1 MKTMKR
7 ILVLFL
13 SVLLLAGLF
22 ACGEDAPATD
32 TGADTKA
39 STQIATGTAANTDAS
54 TDTGAATDTGA
65 QYKEEKT
72 LTLKYD
78 DRYDLGEKAVEFL
91 NQNPTSK
98 VPYTEDLD
106 AKVLKNPGAA
116 LKDRLIAVGVGTCD
130 VLTESG
136 ILYHVTVEPAP
147 LSVALI
153 LGQSNGEGSTAD
165 GDIPTEARK
174 RSIVCEEGQIYSTY
188 AWSTTGHASAVAGI
202 SSGSALTEKNAAK
215 FVAKTLT
222 ENKSWSGASLEYPLN
237 SLASGKK
244 GKVGLDSGLA
254 WKWHE
259 LTGEKIW
266 VINCAAGSTEI
277 ARWVPGGDRY
287 AACVALMGNVR
298 QTLEAEINAGHY
310 VFKHYSYYWLQ
321 GESDCNMDTATYA
334 SQFRKMNDALMENIK
349 LGDSR
354 PIEYV
359 GNIMVRAFLRTG
371 DAMDIRD
378 NGPRTAQKQ
387 ICESKSGNDAKVFM
401 ACIINDKWISN
412 KGVANF
418 WNEKYPDSKYPF
430 TCRETTYTNPTKLE
444 EVHNNVHY
452 LQPGYNEIGIEC
464 ATNAVAQMYK

>member
-1 MKTMKR
+1 MKNMKR

-13 SVLLLAGLF
+13 CVVLLGGLF
-22 ACGEDAPATD
+22 ACGEEPATTETGAGTGVVTD
-32 TGADTKA
+32 TGT
-39 STQIATGTAANTDAS
+39 S
-54 TDTGAATDTGA
+54 TDTGATTDTGSKA
-65 QYKEEKT
+65 KEEKT

-78 DRYDLGEKAVEFL
+78 DRYDLGEKAVEFI

-98 VPYTEDLD
+98 VPYTDD
-106 AKVLKNPGAA
+106 PDSKVVKNPGAA
-116 LKDRLIAVGVGTCD
+116 LKETLVACGVGTCD

-165 GDIPTEARK
+165 GDIPRQARI

-188 AWSTTGHASAVAGI
+188 AWSTTYHADACAGI
-202 SSGSALTEKNAAK
+202 SSGIPLTDKMAPC

-222 ENKSWSGASLEYPLN
+222 GTASWAGKALEYPLN
-237 SLASGKK
+237 SLAAGKK
-244 GKVGLDSGLA
+244 GKTGLDSGLA
-254 WKWHE
+254 WQWHE

-277 ARWVPGGDRY
+277 AKWVPGGDRY
-287 AACVALMGNVR
+287 AACVAVMENVR
-298 QTLEAEINAGHY
+298 KTLDAEIEAGHY
-310 VFKHYSYYWLQ
+310 VFKHYAYFWLQ
-321 GESDCNMDTATYA
+321 GESDCNMDTDTYA
-334 SQFRKMNDALMENIK
+334 AQFRKMNDALMESIS
-349 LGDSR
+349 LGPDR
-354 PIEYV
+354 PLEYV

-387 ICESKSGNDAKVFM
+387 ICESKKGNDAKVFM
-401 ACIINDKWISN
+401 ACIVNDQWVSN
-412 KGVANF
+412 KGVTNYWAQ
-418 WNEKYPDSKYPF
+418 KYPDSKYPF
-430 TCRETTYTNPTKLE
+430 TCREVTYTNPTTVA

-452 LQPGYNEIGIEC
+452 LQPGYNEIGIES
-464 ATNAVAQMYK
+464 ATNAVKELYK